1 MKKHCYLLTSIVLL
15 FIFYGCTNYGNPS
28 SSNINNSTPISS
40 NQSID
45 DSQAPEFLPTDSS
58 TEYAKVIQGYSLQ
71 DIGLTVDT
79 SKTFHD
85 PNRNADGLWGA
96 EHTAVSDYWNSGE
109 FYGNVTRMHVDTSER
124 MVDFTPNNMFILQ
137 CFKESECND
146 GTCVLLKEQSIPAAD
161 VRKTCIV
168 EKDGYLICDV
178 TGFFYPDESFEDRI
192 QEQQELFPDYDFEW
206 ARSVYDYVSENLL
219 DLIQPEA
226 A

>member
-1 MKKHCYLLTSIVLL
+1 MSLEERIASI
-15 FIFYGCTNYGNPS
+15 
-28 SSNINNSTPISS
+28 
-40 NQSID
+40 
-45 DSQAPEFLPTDSS
+45 ELPTDPS

-109 FYGNVTRMHVDTSER
+109 FYGNVTRIHVDTSER

-146 GTCVLLKEQSIPAAD
+146 GTCVLLNEQSIPTAD

-168 EKDGYLICDV
+168 EKNGYLICDV

>member
-1 MKKHCYLLTSIVLL
+1 MKHAVFCFAICALVFTLCACKNGEKTDLSH
-15 FIFYGCTNYGNPS
+15 
-28 SSNINNSTPISS
+28 SSNGMSLEERIA
-40 NQSID
+40 SI
-45 DSQAPEFLPTDSS
+45 ELTTDSS

-109 FYGNVTRMHVDTSER
+109 FYGNVTRIHVDTSER
-124 MVDFTPNNMFILQ
+124 MVDFTPNNMFI
-137 CFKESECND
+137 SCN
-146 GTCVLLKEQSIPAAD
+146 VLKRAMQRWNLRPAKGSSPS
-161 VRKTCIV
+161 RRRCPKTCIV
-168 EKDGYLICDV
+168 EKNGYLICNV

>member
-1 MKKHCYLLTSIVLL
+1 M
-15 FIFYGCTNYGNPS
+15 
-28 SSNINNSTPISS
+28 
-40 NQSID
+40 
-45 DSQAPEFLPTDSS
+45 
-58 TEYAKVIQGYSLQ
+58 
-71 DIGLTVDT
+71 
-79 SKTFHD
+79 
-85 PNRNADGLWGA
+85 
-96 EHTAVSDYWNSGE
+96 
-109 FYGNVTRMHVDTSER
+109 TRIHVDTSER

-192 QEQQELFPDYDFEW
+192 HEQQELFPDYDFEW
-206 ARSVYDYVSENLL
+206 AFSVYDYVSENLL